1 MEYVQIFS
9 ATLDGESN
17 RDAKIRIGRPDA
29 FYAKLFTRR
38 DLFLAIG
45 VREINNVAISVRR
58 MAGQCAE

>member
-45 VREINNVAISVRR
+45 VREINDIAIAV
-58 MAGQCAE
+58 